1 MINIKEKRLKGY
13 KFIDLFCGIGGF
25 HIAFSSFGA
34 KCVFASDID
43 DQAKKVYEKNFKT
56 KVFGDITK
64 ISPKDIPQHDIICAG
79 FPCQAFSISGKKN
92 GFKDEKGRGELYKS
106 VVNIARFHKP
116 KFIFLENVKN
126 LETHDNGN
134 TLNTIVNS
142 FNEIGYTTFY
152 KVLNASDYGIP
163 QARKRIYFI
172 CIRNDLNIK
181 KFDFPD
187 PLNKKISLKDVL
199 EKGIDRSPYEIKRN
213 DIYLNDNINKRSDNN
228 LIRIGR
234 VAFGRQGERIYSI
247 EGHSI
252 TLSSQGGGVGGKT
265 GMYLIDGKIYK
276 LTGRE
281 CARLM
286 GFPDKYKIA
295 DTSNLCYEQFG
306 NSVVVDVLQHIIL
319 RLVNL
324 IGE

>member
-1 MINIKEKRLKGY
+1 ML
-13 KFIDLFCGIGGF
+13 
-25 HIAFSSFGA
+25 
-34 KCVFASDID
+34 
-43 DQAKKVYEKNFKT
+43 
-56 KVFGDITK
+56 
-64 ISPKDIPQHDIICAG
+64 
-79 FPCQAFSISGKKN
+79 
-92 GFKDEKGRGELYKS
+92 
-106 VVNIARFHKP
+106 
-116 KFIFLENVKN
+116 NV
-126 LETHDNGN
+126 
-134 TLNTIVNS
+134 
-142 FNEIGYTTFY
+142 
-152 KVLNASDYGIP
+152 SDYGIP

-228 LIRIGR
+228 LIRIGQ
-234 VAFGRQGERIYSI
+234 VALGRQGERIYSI

-265 GMYLIDGKIYK
+265 GMYLINGKIYK